1 MNVIAIDFETANY
14 DSASACAIGLAFI
27 ERGKIA
33 RVEERYIRPPT
44 RNFTFTWCHGLTY
57 DDVRDAP
64 EFPDVW
70 NEFRFDLKD
79 ALLLAH
85 NAAFDM
91 NVIRSCLKHYGI
103 KKPRHAY
110 LCTLGIARAVW
121 PELRSKSLASLARH
135 LAISHRHHEA
145 GDDARVCGEI
155 AIAAAVDAGVPGIH
169 HLPERLN
176 MAPSRL

>member
-14 DSASACAIGLAFI
+14 GAASACAIGLAFI
-27 ERGKIA
+27 ERGRII
-33 RVEERYIRPPT
+33 RVEERLIRPPT
-44 RNFTFTWCHGLTY
+44 KEFAFSWLHGITY

-70 NEFRFDLKD
+70 NEFRFELKD

-91 NVIRSCLKHYGI
+91 NVIRSCMKHYGM
-103 KKPRHAY
+103 KKPRQSY

-121 PELRSKSLASLARH
+121 PQLRSKSLANLARH
-135 LAISHRHHEA
+135 LAIRLNHHQA

-155 AIAAAVDAGVPGIH
+155 AIAAAEDIGAPGIH

-176 MAPSRL
+176 MPPARL